1 MVKILQKEDELLRVI
16 SKPVP
21 IEEIGS
27 TRVKKIL
34 ADMKEAMNAEDDAVA
49 IAAPQ
54 IGIPLRIFVVSGK
67 VLTYQKEPQAISHS
81 EKESQKIKTTTPPDL
96 VFINPE
102 VIKQSQKKTWVEE
115 GCLSV
120 RWLYGEVKRSER
132 ATVQAYNEKGERF
145 TRGGS
150 GILAQIFEHETEHLD
165 GVLFIDKAREITD
178 IPPVNPVREIHAGH

>member
-1 MVKILQKEDELLRVI
+1 MLTLNTCYNIVLKMVKILQKEDELLRVI

-132 ATVQAYNEKGERF
+132 ATVQAYN
-145 TRGGS
+145 
-150 GILAQIFEHETEHLD
+150 A
-165 GVLFIDKAREITD
+165 
-178 IPPVNPVREIHAGH
+178 